1 VTADD
6 PGSVPVVVRRGPT
19 LPAAVEG
26 PLDVALG
33 TAVVLA
39 RPVVGA
45 AASVGRVVTP
55 VARGALSFALRPPF
69 LAPEWTLG
77 AVVDRLG
84 DQGRRIRYAAGE
96 DLTVITGQSLDVVM
110 PTVVEPVLDRLDLTG
125 IVLAR
130 VDLERLVVAVLDTM
144 DLTTVVLDRVDLQR
158 IVESAL
164 DSLDLNEVVR
174 TRVDLA
180 GIAEEVIDEVDLPEI
195 IRESSTGVA
204 SEVVDATRMSAV
216 GADELVSRWVD
227 RFLLRRKER
236 RTHVDNVDL
245 ESDDVLHDR
254 TEDETAAPAA
264 AEAPADAHEGERRD
278 G

>member
-1 VTADD
+1 VSEED
-6 PGSVPVVVRRGPT
+6 PGSALPVVVRRGPT
-19 LPAAVEG
+19 LPATIEG

-33 TAVVLA
+33 AAVVVA
-39 RPVVGA
+39 RPVVAVGA
-45 AASVGRVVTP
+45 AAGRAVAP
-55 VARGALSFALRPPF
+55 VARGVVSFVLRPPF

-84 DQGRRIRYAAGE
+84 DQGRTIRYAAGE

-125 IVLAR
+125 IVLQR

-144 DLTTVVLDRVDLQR
+144 DLTAVVLDRVDLHT
-158 IVESAL
+158 IVEAAL
-164 DSLDLNEVVR
+164 DSLDLNDVVR
-174 TRVDLA
+174 SRVDLA

-227 RFLLRRKER
+227 RFLLRRQQR
-236 RTHVDNVDL
+236 RTQVANVDL
-245 ESDDVLHDR
+245 ESDLD
-254 TEDETAAPAA
+254 DEAA
-264 AEAPADAHEGERRD
+264 HQGERQD